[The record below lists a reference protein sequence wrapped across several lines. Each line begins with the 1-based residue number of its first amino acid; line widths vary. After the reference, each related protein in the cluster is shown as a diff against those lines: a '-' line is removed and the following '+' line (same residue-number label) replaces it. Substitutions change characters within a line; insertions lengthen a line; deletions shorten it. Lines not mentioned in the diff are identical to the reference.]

1 MPSAWYITAPAIVK
15 FPQIKNMLAAGSAA
29 GLSAASVYTETF
41 MYCCNVAY
49 FVRKDLAD
57 NGIVDNFQ
65 EYGENVNL
73 TLQNLIIIA
82 LMWRCTFVSMN
93 TFLLFRLFFLQSS
106 SSRSR
111 PPLEVSSSCSTHSI
125 ALFVAKPSHFVSSL
139 D

>member
-1 MPSAWYITAPAIVK
+1 MLLYLVLSTCTAPGPAIVK

-57 NGIVDNFQ
+57 NGTIDNFQ

-82 LMWRCTFVSMN
+82 LMWRS
-93 TFLLFRLFFLQSS
+93 
-106 SSRSR
+106 
-111 PPLEVSSSCSTHSI
+111 
-125 ALFVAKPSHFVSSL
+125 ALFDAFIPTSICPLIQGYYVTNSL
-139 D
+139 RTCTSKIYLLERLGLALLS